1 MRVKV
6 VLVSG
11 FSAFDPAAAAAR
23 LRKIF
28 EMMMIQILM
37 NSHDDDDPATTE
49 KTLQEYQTA
58 RNHNFEHS
66 LCSELVV
73 TGQGSKQEKWS
84 VWSISMVVKCP
95 VLQLLPKL

>member
-37 NSHDDDDPATTE
+37 NGHDDDDDPATTE

-58 RNHNFEHS
+58 RNHNFEHA

-73 TGQGSKQEKWS
+73 RVVNSKSGQGGPSAW
-84 VWSISMVVKCP
+84 
-95 VLQLLPKL
+95 L